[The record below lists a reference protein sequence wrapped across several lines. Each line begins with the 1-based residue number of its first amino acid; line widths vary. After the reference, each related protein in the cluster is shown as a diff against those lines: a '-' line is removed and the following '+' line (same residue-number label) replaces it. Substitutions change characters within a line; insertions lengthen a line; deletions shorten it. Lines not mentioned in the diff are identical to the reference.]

1 MAINF
6 QFEGNQ
12 KAWDGFYSRFMT
24 NYNGKGDARM
34 SVNQYKP
41 VMLELERLA
50 GEFSTMT
57 VENWDELQTTKPDRV
72 NHARSVLMDC
82 QTAGEV
88 SLKRDTVVA
97 ILPDQYRAFVASI
110 FR

>member
-1 MAINF
+1 MGINF
-6 QFEGNQ
+6 QFESNQ
-12 KAWDGFYSRFMT
+12 KAWSGFYSRFMGS
-24 NYNGKGDARM
+24 YNGKGDARM

-41 VMLELERLA
+41 VMLEIERIV

-57 VENWDELQTTKPDRV
+57 VENWQEIQITKPDRV

-88 SLKRDTVVA
+88 SLKRDTMVA
-97 ILPDQYRAFVASI
+97 ILPDQYREFVASI